1 MSFEAVIIITSLMS
15 CNQPIQLLKRIYY
28 QANLDF
34 STVLVH
40 IVKCV
45 RSLFVGQSTS
55 IKN

>member
-40 IVKCV
+40 IAKCV